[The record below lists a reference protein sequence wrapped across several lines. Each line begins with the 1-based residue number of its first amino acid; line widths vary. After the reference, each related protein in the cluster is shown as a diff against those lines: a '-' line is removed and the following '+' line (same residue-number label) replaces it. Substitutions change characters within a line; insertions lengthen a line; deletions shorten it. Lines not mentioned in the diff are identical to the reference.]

1 MSATI
6 SRLRLPLVFDRE
18 RLQADA
24 AGFSAA
30 EWTAH
35 FNRSVYA
42 GDWSGIALR
51 AVPGANVALF
61 PDPSA
66 KLAFADTAAMQKMNY
81 IPAVLDAIPCT
92 KNSVRLLK
100 LAAGSSI
107 RRHRDYYL
115 GPEDGEVRLHVPV
128 RTHPDVEFVLDDER
142 VPMAEGELWFLNF
155 NHYHSVDNRSG
166 VDRIHLVIDCVV
178 NDWLRQLLEG
188 SIVPRD
194 LPGIAD
200 QPGIARPSTE

>member
-6 SRLRLPLVFDRE
+6 SRLRLPLVFDRQ

-24 AGFSAA
+24 AAFAAA
-30 EWTAH
+30 EWIPH
-35 FNRSVYA
+35 FNRPVYE
-42 GDWSGIALR
+42 GEWSGIALR
-51 AVPGANVALF
+51 ALPGASVALF

-66 KLAFADTAAMQKMNY
+66 KAAFVDTEPMRRLSY
-81 IPAVLDAIPCT
+81 IPTVLDAIPCT

-128 RTHPDVEFVLDDER
+128 RTHADVEFVLDDER

-155 NHYHSVDNRSG
+155 NHYHSVDNRSP

-178 NDWLRQLLEG
+178 NDWLRQLLDG
-188 SIVPRD
+188 A
-194 LPGIAD
+194 G
-200 QPGIARPSTE
+200 